1 MGLVGHVV
9 GGATRPGT
17 QRAPWPLRGRVLLV
31 AGDGVHAERA
41 GGEGG
46 LRIKRALIQKRDEV
60 LLEHA
65 IHGPPESPPTFPAA

>member
-1 MGLVGHVV
+1 MAFA
-9 GGATRPGT
+9 GAGYYWWQATVYM
-17 QRAPWPLRGRVLLV
+17 QSVL
-31 AGDGVHAERA
+31 AEKEA
-41 GGEGG
+41 E

>member
-1 MGLVGHVV
+1 M
-9 GGATRPGT
+9 
-17 QRAPWPLRGRVLLV
+17 QSVL
-31 AGDGVHAERA
+31 AEKEA
-41 GGEGG
+41 E